1 MKINVEL
8 AQADRN
14 WKKHKFINK
23 LLVEKVVHTI
33 LDRYKNLKEVK
44 KFEISILLT
53 NDSTMLDLNSKFRSK
68 NKATNVLS
76 FPDIQLNF
84 RHLLEFIPD
93 SHYMYLGDIAF
104 GYETIHAEAIDQE
117 KILEDHF
124 VHLLVHSVLHLLGY
138 DHQDDQEADVM
149 ENLEIEILRT
159 FSIVS
164 PY

>member
-8 AQADRN
+8 TKADKN

-23 LLVEKVVHTI
+23 LLVQKVVHTI
-33 LDRYKNLKEVK
+33 LERYKNLKEVK

-53 NDSTMLDLNSKFRSK
+53 NDSTMFDLNSKFRSK

-84 RHLLEFIPD
+84 RHLLEFVPD
-93 SHYMYLGDIAF
+93 SRYMYLGDIAF
-104 GYETIHAEAIDQE
+104 GYETIHTEAIDQE
-117 KILEDHF
+117 KIFEDHF

-159 FSIVS
+159 FSIAS